1 MNTTHTT
8 TKTANNVDFIE
19 LLCKFV
25 NSRPCLDFNDYGDI
39 KIYKAESR
47 EITKDRADFY
57 ELLNVARWRVDK
69 LNDKIGQYLTASN
82 DRLTY
87 NNGKLQ
93 YITGQY
99 YPTEYRPA
107 ANRVIKSILWRELMN
122 AKNSDGTPYY
132 ETGHDIRKALRN
144 LLSRR
149 VSRLYFN

>member
-1 MNTTHTT
+1 MNTTTT
-8 TKTANNVDFIE
+8 TPQTINEVNFID

-39 KIYKAESR
+39 KIYRAESR

-57 ELLNVARWRVDK
+57 ELLNLARWQVEN
-69 LNDKIGQYLTASN
+69 LNDKIEQHLTSSS
-82 DRLTY
+82 DRLTFE
-87 NNGKLQ
+87 NNKLQ

-107 ANRVIKSILWRELMN
+107 ANRVIKSIIWREFMN
-122 AKNSDGTPYY
+122 AKTPENTNKY
-132 ETGHDIRKALRN
+132 ETGHDIRKAIKKH
-144 LLSRR
+144 LSRR